1 LYVMIIR
8 MKQFL
13 YSFLI
18 VCYCTLMLY
27 GVDEAFLNKKE
38 QVYIAQKT
46 VLNVYVQ
53 PDIYYY
59 SYTYENYLNG
69 YGVQYLRMLA
79 KKLNID
85 LNFISN
91 ISLAEAKKALAQGS
105 IDIAL
110 FPYFKSEDEGKFGF
124 STFPV
129 GVLRPALLLPKIYQL
144 PPKLESI
151 ENLRIVTLKEDG
163 FAALIRQKNP
173 DAHIEVVDSIE
184 EAAFK
189 VMHQEVDLAIG
200 LHESFIAYLEYKMI
214 PSLQSTP
221 LQNNT
226 DFPPVK
232 MFLAT
237 SKGNITMLS
246 ILNKTMGEFDYKQLV
261 FARNRFFPLNTYRQT
276 DIKVNLSEKEKFYL
290 MGKQVLNVCTVPNN
304 MPYGDIVNHRY
315 EGLGAA
321 LMPLLERNLDIP
333 LQLILT
339 HSAEESYAKLLQKKC
354 DFITLATAS
363 QSVHQDII
371 FTPTV
376 LHVPLVVVT
385 KDNVLY
391 VSDFNDIVNR
401 SFVIKNDHPMLE
413 ALLSAYP
420 SLHVKRVASEIEGLK
435 RIEAGDEYGMITS
448 NFSVSYLFRNHV
460 ANDVKVS
467 AQIPLDIPFSF
478 ALLKDNEILFSIL
491 NKTSQEVLQKE
502 IKKLVKKWVPERYP
516 RGFDDVIILQLVLC
530 FVVFSA
536 ISFWLY
542 FEVKL
547 KNRRLEETKQSLDS
561 LNHELESRIKYEVDV
576 SREKDM
582 VMYRQSRFASMGEM
596 IGNIAHQ
603 WRQPLME
610 LSALLMD
617 LQAAIHFKAKVSQD
631 EVVQTIVSSN
641 RVIQFMSHTIDDFR
655 NFFSSQKEL
664 SAFCI
669 NDVVQEA
676 VTIMGA
682 TLKYHH
688 INVEVITH
696 VYSSMAYGLKN
707 EYAQVIINLLSNAKD
722 ILISRSIPQ
731 GIIRIEIDETVE
743 YSKVYVIDNAG
754 GIADEN
760 LSQIFEPFFTKE
772 KENGTGIGLFMS
784 RMIIENNMKGQI
796 RVDNIPKG
804 ASFCILIPKQE

>member
-1 LYVMIIR
+1 MIIR

-13 YSFLI
+13 YSFLML
-18 VCYCTLMLY
+18 CYCALTLY
-27 GVDEAFLNKKE
+27 GGNEAFLNEDE
-38 QVYIAQKT
+38 QKYIAQKT
-46 VLNVYVQ
+46 ALNVYVQ

-79 KKLNID
+79 KKLGVE
-85 LNFISN
+85 LNFISD
-91 ISLAEAKKALAQGS
+91 ISLEEAKKSLAKGE

-110 FPYFKSEDEGKFGF
+110 FPYFESEDEGQFGF

-144 PPKLESI
+144 APKLDSI

-163 FAALIRQKNP
+163 FATLMRQKNP
-173 DAHIEVVDSIE
+173 DAHIEVVDTIE
-184 EAAFK
+184 EAVSK

-200 LHESFIAYLEYKMI
+200 LHEIFTAYLEYKMI
-214 PSLQSTP
+214 PSLQSIP

-237 SKGNITMLS
+237 SKESATMLS
-246 ILNKTMGEFDYKQLV
+246 ILNKTMAEIDYKQLV

-290 MGKQVLNVCTVPNN
+290 MGKQVLNVCTIPKN

-321 LMPLLERNLDIP
+321 LLPLIEKNLDIP

-339 HSAEESYAKLLQKKC
+339 HSAKESYEKLLQKKC
-354 DFITLATAS
+354 DFIALATAS
-363 QSVHQDII
+363 ESVHQSIT
-371 FTPTV
+371 FTPTL

-391 VSDFNDIVNR
+391 VSDFNDIANR

-413 ALLSAYP
+413 ALLKAYP

-435 RIEAGDEYGMITS
+435 RVEAGEEYGMITS

-478 ALLKDNEILFSIL
+478 ALLKENETLFSIL
-491 NKTSQEVLQKE
+491 NKTSEEVLNQE

-530 FVVFSA
+530 FVLFSA

-561 LNHELESRIKYEVDV
+561 LNHELESRIKYEVEV

-617 LQAAIHFKAKVSQD
+617 LQASIHFKAKVSQD

-655 NFFSSQKEL
+655 NFFSPQKAL
-664 SAFCI
+664 SVFCI
-669 NDVVQEA
+669 NEVVNDA

-682 TLKYHH
+682 TLKHH
-688 INVEVITH
+688 RIHLEVLTY
-696 VYSSMAYGLKN
+696 VNDSMAYGLKN

-722 ILISRSIPQ
+722 ILISRAVPQ
-731 GIIRIEIDETVE
+731 GTIRIEIDETQE

-784 RMIIENNMKGQI
+784 RMIIENNMNGHI
-796 RVDNIPKG
+796 RAGNVQNG
-804 ASFCILIPKQE
+804 ASFCIMVPKPKQ

>member
-1 LYVMIIR
+1 
-8 MKQFL
+8 
-13 YSFLI
+13 
-18 VCYCTLMLY
+18 
-27 GVDEAFLNKKE
+27 
-38 QVYIAQKT
+38 
-46 VLNVYVQ
+46 
-53 PDIYYY
+53 
-59 SYTYENYLNG
+59 
-69 YGVQYLRMLA
+69 
-79 KKLNID
+79 
-85 LNFISN
+85 
-91 ISLAEAKKALAQGS
+91 
-105 IDIAL
+105 
-110 FPYFKSEDEGKFGF
+110 
-124 STFPV
+124 
-129 GVLRPALLLPKIYQL
+129 
-144 PPKLESI
+144 
-151 ENLRIVTLKEDG
+151 
-163 FAALIRQKNP
+163 
-173 DAHIEVVDSIE
+173 
-184 EAAFK
+184 
-189 VMHQEVDLAIG
+189 
-200 LHESFIAYLEYKMI
+200 
-214 PSLQSTP
+214 
-221 LQNNT
+221 
-226 DFPPVK
+226 
-232 MFLAT
+232 
-237 SKGNITMLS
+237 
-246 ILNKTMGEFDYKQLV
+246 
-261 FARNRFFPLNTYRQT
+261 
-276 DIKVNLSEKEKFYL
+276 
-290 MGKQVLNVCTVPNN
+290 MGKQVLNVCTIPKN

-321 LMPLLERNLDIP
+321 LLPLIEKNLDIP

-339 HSAEESYAKLLQKKC
+339 HSAKESYEKLLQKKC
-354 DFITLATAS
+354 DFIALATAS
-363 QSVHQDII
+363 ESVHHSIT
-371 FTPTV
+371 FTPTL

-391 VSDFNDIVNR
+391 VSDFNDIANR

-413 ALLSAYP
+413 ALLKAYP
-420 SLHVKRVASEIEGLK
+420 SLHVKHVASEIEGLK
-435 RIEAGDEYGMITS
+435 RVEAGEEYGMITS

-478 ALLKDNEILFSIL
+478 ALLKENETLFSIL
-491 NKTSQEVLQKE
+491 NKTSEEVLNQE

-530 FVVFSA
+530 FVLFSA

-561 LNHELESRIKYEVDV
+561 LNHELESRIKYEVEV

-617 LQAAIHFKAKVSQD
+617 LQASIHFKAKVSQD

-655 NFFSSQKEL
+655 NFFSPQKAL
-664 SAFCI
+664 SVFCI
-669 NDVVQEA
+669 NEVVNDA

-682 TLKYHH
+682 TLKHH
-688 INVEVITH
+688 RIHLEVLTY
-696 VYSSMAYGLKN
+696 VNDSMAYGLKN

-722 ILISRSIPQ
+722 ILISRAVPQ
-731 GIIRIEIDETVE
+731 GTIRIEIDETQE

-784 RMIIENNMKGQI
+784 RMIIENNMNGHI
-796 RVDNIPKG
+796 RAGNVQNG
-804 ASFCILIPKQE
+804 ASFCIMVPKPKQ